1 LRDAVAEAV
10 APTSSEVPLLE
21 CSASIDPKP
30 FAVAVP
36 LLVAAF
42 TPPAPLRLAAEA
54 GFCAV
59 TEAAEAALE
68 LRFGLA
74 ACASAAV
81 LAAAL
86 VAVLLAVVL
95 TLLVV
100 LEAADFDSA
109 AADSVEPAK
118 LPVAAFPVLDTLP
131 AV

>member
-1 LRDAVAEAV
+1 M

-42 TPPAPLRLAAEA
+42 TSPTP
-54 GFCAV
+54 
-59 TEAAEAALE
+59 
-68 LRFGLA
+68 
-74 ACASAAV
+74 V